1 MKVPAVF
8 KRFLKTF
15 IWIVGIG
22 VLLFIL
28 VFLVIQVPAVQ
39 NKIVRYV
46 TSLVSSKTHT
56 KVEIRRVSISF
67 PKSIVVE
74 DLYMEDLNNDTLLFA
89 GKAKINIALYSLL
102 SSKINVGS
110 LALENATVKLHS
122 TKTNP
127 QFNYNFLVT
136 AFSDTTNRVVADS
149 SAQSKWTFTLDQ
161 VSLAKVRFSYNDEYA
176 GMKVSAALQNSEFS
190 MDGIDFQKSVYR
202 IDELLLD
209 GLMVHVLVT
218 ESASTSKS
226 QSGSV
231 SPKISAKN
239 LELRNSTINYTDSVG
254 YRSVSAVI
262 DRSRLKDA
270 YLDMQIQLLSS
281 NNLDL
286 SKSQISY
293 HTFVP
298 EVPLNS
304 SASPSGNNW
313 KVTVNRVEMA
323 DNVFIYK
330 IGNQPEMKGVFDPDN
345 LTYSQLNLE
354 ATDFQYSS
362 DLTKASVKSFS
373 ATDQNNFKIT
383 HLEGDLKMD
392 EHSIT
397 TNKLKTSTPYSTLD
411 ADFNIQY
418 ASLTTLTDSMQFN
431 TLNLDLR
438 NLSFRN
444 SDVLYFR
451 PELAAQPFF
460 RNSLNVTTASGKV
473 NGSLNNLAAKSLVIK
488 TGGQTILKSDFIIK
502 GLPNYETAFYDFP
515 NLTMTSGKKD
525 LMMLAGSYLPDSIDL
540 PENIN
545 MQLVFKGKLKSFE
558 STANMVSSFGDANLV
573 ASVDPTENFSSK
585 ISLSKLDVGRFLK
598 DTTMFG
604 PVTLTAEANG
614 KGLDLKTIQ
623 AKIKADA
630 SELELNQ
637 YMYHNLKLDG
647 TVSGKQFEG
656 KINGN
661 DENAK
666 FDLDGLVSLI
676 PNQERYK
683 FKLNVL
689 GADLQKLH
697 LTKEDVRIAFVV
709 AADLKGGSVDQMNG
723 TAGITNITIVHQGK
737 RYQLDSF
744 LTASVNLPNKS
755 EINVNSAIVDIKYA
769 GTASPAALPALLS
782 QFINHYFPVSGSNQA
797 IRKNAASNFNFEIQL
812 HNHPILSEVLF
823 PQLTEF
829 EPGIITGSFDSE
841 KSDLK
846 LNATI
851 NKIVYGS
858 TEIKD
863 FAIHVNSDQSALNYQ
878 ISSREISN
886 SQVNL
891 DNILLEGKLADNKI
905 EANISSSDGKNKK
918 LLIRSLITKENGNYK
933 LAFDPKEFYLMNN
946 SWDIAVDNFIEFG
959 KPGLKIHHLFMNHA
973 GSQINIAS
981 VNDKFN
987 DDLNIAIKNFRVDD
1001 ISRIVEKDTSLVK
1014 GNLDGNLLLKRVNNA
1029 YGLIA
1034 DAKISNLYV
1043 HEIPIGNVTLKASHP
1058 SNEKF
1063 NIDLNLSGTDN
1074 NLTASGY
1081 FIPNSNE
1088 NSISIKTV
1096 IQSLSM
1102 KTVEAF
1108 SMGQI
1113 SEAAGTLTGNILVE
1127 GNTGAP
1133 TISGELVFNNA
1144 FLKPAFLNNRLELKH
1159 ETIQFKNDGI
1169 YFKTFTVLDSKQ
1181 NAAILDGS
1189 VQMKQFSDFSFDL
1202 QANTKDFLLFNTT
1215 AKDNKEFFGRMVIDS
1230 KLNVSGPLTLP
1241 VVNGKVKMKKDSN
1254 FTFSV
1259 PEDRLS
1265 TDKGEDVV
1273 EFEDRVPLNP
1283 ILTNAIKKGNQNSGI
1298 MGFELASIIE
1308 IDKQATLRLLI
1319 DPAST
1324 DSLVVRGEAA
1334 LSFTMDRSGKMS
1346 LTGAYNLNEGSYLV
1360 SLESIIKKKFDID
1373 EGSTIIWNGDPLDA
1387 EISINAKYSVR
1398 ASPYDLVADQ
1408 MSGLSDIDKGGYK
1421 QRYPFLVMLKL
1432 RGKLLNPEISFEIQ
1446 LAPEDKGILGGA
1458 VNQKLSMLNED
1469 PSALNKQVFALL
1481 VLNRFIQENPFET
1494 ETGGTS
1500 TIIRSTV
1507 SKFLSSQINRLSN
1520 KVLPG
1525 IDLNFDIQSYDDYQT
1540 GQAKGRTQVEIGVKK
1555 QLFNE
1560 RLSVQLGGSVDVE
1573 GDRARQNS
1581 ASDITGDVTVEYKLT
1596 EDGRFR
1602 MKGFRHNQYE
1612 GAIEGQLVETGA
1624 GIVFVRDF
1632 NRWKRLFHPYKKK
1645 EKPAK
1650 LPESG
1655 QLKGT
1660 IKK

>member
-1 MKVPAVF
+1 MKVSDVF
-8 KRFLKTF
+8 KGVLKTF
-15 IWIVGIG
+15 IWMVSIS

-28 VFLVIQVPAVQ
+28 IFLVIQIPAVQ
-39 NKIVRYV
+39 NKIVHYA
-46 TSLVSSKTHT
+46 TSFISDKTHT
-56 KVEIRRVSISF
+56 KVEIRHVSISF
-67 PKSIVVE
+67 PKSVVIEGLYLE
-74 DLYMEDLNNDTLLFA
+74 DQNKDTLLFA
-89 GKAKINIALYSLL
+89 GKAKINATLYGIL
-102 SSKINVGS
+102 SSKIIINS
-110 LALENATVKLHS
+110 IALEDAIVKLHS
-122 TKTNP
+122 TKTDP
-127 QFNYNFLVT
+127 QFNYNFLLT
-136 AFSDTTNRVVADS
+136 AFSDTTNQVVADS
-149 SAQSKWTFTLDQ
+149 SAQSKWTFSLDS
-161 VSLAKVRFSYNDEYA
+161 VSLENVRFSYNDEYS
-176 GMKVSAALQNSEFS
+176 GMNVSAALQNSEFS

-226 QSGSV
+226 QSGSA

-254 YRSVSAVI
+254 YRSVASVI
-262 DRSRLKDA
+262 NQCRLEDA

-286 SKSQISY
+286 SKSRISY

-298 EVPLNS
+298 EIPLNS

-330 IGNQPEMKGVFDPDN
+330 IGNQPEMKGVFDLDN

-397 TNKLKTSTPYSTLD
+397 TNKLKASTPYSTLD

-418 ASLTTLTDSMQFN
+418 TSLTTLTDSMQFN

-438 NLSFRN
+438 NLNFKN

-502 GLPNYETAFYDFP
+502 GLPDYETAFYDFP

-525 LMMLAGSYLPDSIDL
+525 LMMMAGSYLPDSIDL

-585 ISLSKLDVGRFLK
+585 ISMSNLDIGRFMK

-614 KGLDLKTIQ
+614 KGLDMKTIQ

-630 SELELNQ
+630 SELVLNQ
-637 YMYHNLKLDG
+637 YTYHNLKLDG

-656 KINGN
+656 KISGN

-666 FDLDGLVSLI
+666 FDLDGLVSLN
-676 PNQERYK
+676 PNQEHYK
-683 FKLNVL
+683 IKLNVL
-689 GADLQKLH
+689 GANLQKLR

-769 GTASPAALPALLS
+769 GTASLAALPALLN
-782 QFINHYFPVSGSNQA
+782 QFINNYFPVSGSNQS
-797 IRKNAASNFNFEIQL
+797 IPKSAASNFNFEIQL

-863 FAIHVNSDQSALNYQ
+863 FAINVSSDQSALNYQ
-878 ISSREISN
+878 ISSKEISN

-891 DNILLEGKLADNKI
+891 DNFLLEGKLADNKI
-905 EANISSSDGKNKK
+905 ETNISSTDGKNKK
-918 LLIRSLITKENGNYK
+918 LLIRSQIVKVNGNYK
-933 LAFDPKEFYLMNN
+933 LTIDPKELYLANN
-946 SWDIAVDNFIEFG
+946 QWSIADDNSIEFG
-959 KPGLKIHHLFMNHA
+959 KSGLRIHDFFIEYDE
-973 GSQINIAS
+973 SKFIVES
-981 VNDKFN
+981 VHDRFN
-987 DDLNIAIKNFRVDD
+987 DDLNIAIKNFRLDD

-1034 DAKISNLYV
+1034 DAKISNLFV
-1043 HEIPIGNVTLKASHP
+1043 HEVPIGNVTLKASHS

-1081 FIPNSNE
+1081 FIPNSHE
-1088 NSISIKTV
+1088 NSIRIKTV

-1113 SEAAGTLTGNILVE
+1113 SEAAGTLTGNILIE

-1169 YFKTFTVLDSKQ
+1169 YFKSFTVLDSKQ

-1189 VQMKQFSDFSFDL
+1189 VLMKQFSDFSFDL

-1230 KLNVSGPLTLP
+1230 KLNVSGPLKLP
-1241 VVNGKVKMKKDSN
+1241 VVNGKVKMKKGSN

-1387 EISINAKYSVR
+1387 EISINARYSVR

-1507 SKFLSSQINRLSN
+1507 SKFLSTQINRLSN

-1612 GAIEGQLVETGA
+1612 GVIEGQLVETGA

-1632 NRWKRLFHPYKKK
+1632 NRWKRLFHPYKKPPK
-1645 EKPAK
+1645 SP
-1650 LPESG
+1650 
-1655 QLKGT
+1655 KGGL
-1660 IKK
+1660 

>member
-1 MKVPAVF
+1 MKVAAVF
-8 KRFLKTF
+8 KGVLKTF
-15 IWIVGIG
+15 IWIVSIS

-28 VFLVIQVPAVQ
+28 IFLIIQIPAVQ
-39 NKIVRYV
+39 NKIVHYA
-46 TSLVSSKTHT
+46 TSLVSNKTHT
-56 KVEIRRVSISF
+56 KVEISHVSISF
-67 PKSIVVE
+67 PKSVVI
-74 DLYMEDLNNDTLLFA
+74 DHFYMEDLNNDTLFFA
-89 GKAKINIALYSLL
+89 GKARINLSLYSLL
-102 SSKINVGS
+102 SNKLNISS
-110 LALENATVKLHS
+110 LALEDATVRLHS
-122 TKTNP
+122 TKTDP
-127 QFNYNFLVT
+127 LFNYNFLLT
-136 AFSDTTNRVVADS
+136 AFSDTTS
-149 SAQSKWTFTLDQ
+149 SATSEAQTASKWTFSLDG
-161 VSLAKVRFSYNDEYA
+161 VSLRNIRFRYNDEYA
-176 GMKVSAALQNSEFS
+176 GMDVSATLKNSEFGVN
-190 MDGIDFQKSVYR
+190 GIDLQKSDYQ
-202 IDELLLD
+202 IDELFLE
-209 GLMVHVLVT
+209 GLTTNVIRKASGNT
-218 ESASTSKS
+218 PESQPESKL
-226 QSGSV
+226 
-231 SPKISAKN
+231 PKISAKSIQMN
-239 LELRNSTINYTDSVG
+239 NSTVSYADSISKL
-254 YRSVSAVI
+254 SVVSVI
-262 DRSRLKDA
+262 DESELEDVSID
-270 YLDMQIQLLSS
+270 LQTELLNAGSV
-281 NNLDL
+281 NLQ
-286 SKSQISY
+286 KSQIQY
-293 HTFVP
+293 HDFAS
-298 EVPLNS
+298 EMPLD
-304 SASPSGNNW
+304 SAISISENNW
-313 KVTVNRVEMA
+313 NVSISRIEMT
-323 DNVFIYK
+323 DNTFAYQ
-330 IGNQPEMKGVFDPDN
+330 IGNKSETKGVFDPNN
-345 LTYSQLNLE
+345 LTYSKLNLE
-354 ATDFQYSS
+354 ATGFQYST
-362 DLTKASVKSFS
+362 DLTKASVKKFS

-383 HLEGDLKMD
+383 HIEGDFAMD

-397 TNKLKTSTPYSTLD
+397 TNKLKASTPYSTLI

-418 ASLTTLTDSMQFN
+418 PSLTNLLDSMQFN
-431 TLNLDLR
+431 TLSLDLR

-444 SDVLYFR
+444 SDVLYFG

-460 RNSLNVTTASGKV
+460 RNSMNMTTASGNV
-473 NGSLNNLAAKSLVIK
+473 NGPMNNLTGKNLDIK
-488 TGGQTILKSDFIIK
+488 TGVNTTLKTDFIIK
-502 GLPNYETAFYDFP
+502 GLPDYETAFYDFP
-515 NLTMTSGKKD
+515 NLTFISGKKD
-525 LMMLAGSYLPDSIDL
+525 LMMLAGSFLPDSIDL

-545 MQLVFKGKLKSFE
+545 MLIAFKGGMKSFE
-558 STANMVSSFGDANLV
+558 STANMNSSFGDANLV
-573 ASVDPTENFSSK
+573 TSIDPTENFSSK
-585 ISLSKLDVGRFLK
+585 ISLTKLNVGRFLK

-637 YMYHNLKLDG
+637 YTYHNLKLDG
-647 TVSGKQFEG
+647 TVSGKQFDG
-656 KINGN
+656 KISGN
-661 DENAK
+661 DENVK
-666 FDLDGLVSLI
+666 FDLDGLVSLN

-689 GADLQKLH
+689 GADLQKLRF
-697 LTKEDVRIAFVV
+697 TKEDVRIAFVV

-723 TAGITNITIVHQGK
+723 TAGITNITIVRQEK

-744 LTASVNLPNKS
+744 LTASVNLPNKT
-755 EINVNSAIVDIKYA
+755 ELNINSAIVDIKYA
-769 GTASPAALPALLS
+769 GKTSPAALPALLN
-782 QFINHYFPVSGSNQA
+782 QFVNHYFPVSDSNQA
-797 IRKNAASNFNFEIQL
+797 VRKNVASNFNFEIQL

-841 KSDLK
+841 KSELK
-846 LNATI
+846 LNATVK
-851 NKIVYGS
+851 KIVYGS

-863 FAIHVNSDQSALNYQ
+863 FTINVNSYQSALNYQ
-878 ISSREISN
+878 ISSKEISN

-891 DNILLEGKLADNKI
+891 DNFLLEGNLANSKI
-905 EANISSSDGKNKK
+905 AANISSTDGKNKK
-918 LLIRSLITKENGNYK
+918 LLIRSQITKVNGNYK

-946 SWDIAVDNFIEFG
+946 SWEIAADNFIEFG

-981 VNDKFN
+981 VNDQFN
-987 DDLNIAIKNFRVDD
+987 DDLNITIKNFKLDD
-1001 ISRIVEKDTSLVK
+1001 VSRIVEKDTSLVK

-1029 YGLIA
+1029 YGLVA
-1034 DAKISNLYV
+1034 DAKISNLFV
-1043 HEIPIGNVTLKASHP
+1043 HEVPIGNLTLKAANP
-1058 SNEKF
+1058 SYEKF
-1063 NIDLNLSGTDN
+1063 NIDLNLSGIDN

-1081 FIPNSNE
+1081 FIPNSSE

-1113 SEAAGTLTGNILVE
+1113 SEAAGILTGNILVE

-1169 YFKTFTVLDSKQ
+1169 YFKSFTVLDPKQ

-1189 VQMKQFSDFSFDL
+1189 VQMKQFSDFRFDL

-1215 AKDNKEFFGRMVIDS
+1215 SKDNKEFFGRMVVDS
-1230 KLNVSGPLTLP
+1230 KLNVSGPLELP
-1241 VVNGKVKMKKDSN
+1241 VVNGKVKMKEGSN

-1265 TDKGEDVV
+1265 ADKGEDVI
-1273 EFEDRVPLNP
+1273 EFEDQVQINPL
-1283 ILTNAIKKGNQNSGI
+1283 LTNVIKKGNQNSGI

-1308 IDKQATLRLLI
+1308 IDKQASLRLLI

-1360 SLESIIKKKFDID
+1360 SLESIVKKKFDID
-1373 EGSTIIWNGDPLDA
+1373 AGSTIIWNGDPLDA
-1387 EISINAKYSVR
+1387 QISINARYSVR

-1446 LAPEDKGILGGA
+1446 LAPEDKGILSGA

-1525 IDLNFDIQSYDDYQT
+1525 IDLNFDIQSYEDYQT

-1612 GAIEGQLVETGA
+1612 GVIEGQLVETGA

-1632 NRWKRLFHPYKKK
+1632 NSWKRLFK
-1645 EKPAK
+1645 KPAK
-1650 LPESG
+1650 SPKRG
-1655 QLKGT
+1655 LK
-1660 IKK
+1660 KALLNK